1 MARSKQL
8 PLDSRRSV
16 QSVLARKSIL
26 IVEDEPLVAL
36 DLHTTLS
43 AVGASLISAT
53 TAGEAIKLIGYAEVS
68 AAVVDVQL
76 GSEDA
81 AQVCDLL
88 ASRQIPFLFYTGRAD
103 TSILRAAWPDVPVL
117 KKPATSAGIVAA
129 LEAVFDPAPNH

>member
-1 MARSKQL
+1 MAPSKEL
-8 PLDSRRSV
+8 PLDSRRSL
-16 QSVLARKSIL
+16 QSILAGKSIL

-43 AVGASLISAT
+43 TVEASLISAAS
-53 TAGEAIKLIGYAEVS
+53 AGEAITLIGYAEVS
-68 AAVVDVQL
+68 AAIVDVQL

-103 TSILRAAWPDVPVL
+103 TTILRAAWPDVPVL
-117 KKPATSAGIVAA
+117 KKPATSAAIVAA